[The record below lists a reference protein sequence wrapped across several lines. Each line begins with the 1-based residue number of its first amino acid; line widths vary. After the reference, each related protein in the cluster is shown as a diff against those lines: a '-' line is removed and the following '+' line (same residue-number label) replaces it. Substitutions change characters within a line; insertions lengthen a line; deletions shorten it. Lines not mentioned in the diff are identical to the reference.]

1 MISTQHTDIAIIG
14 AGPVGTALALWLLRD
29 SPWHITLID
38 ARMPDVAIQDTRSL
52 AISQGSRILLENL
65 SAWPQQ
71 ATPIQ
76 TIHVSQQ
83 GTFGRTLIRHSDY
96 GYEALG
102 YVVPYRMLLK
112 TLETTLSE
120 RHARTAS
127 FDWWRGSHV
136 TQVDQTANHHL
147 SLEMAGQ
154 HAGFL
159 HAKIVVH
166 AEGNSYQQP
175 AHVQHQ
181 DRKIPSTI
189 HKHQQRDYQQT
200 ALISTVTCTA
210 PYPFRAW
217 ERFTSEGPLALLPLT
232 ESHDCKTFSLV
243 WIGSPETTA
252 RRFDWPNSVFLEN
265 LNQAFGTRMGTF
277 QTVEQRQCYPLSL
290 YLAPTQVQGLRV
302 VIGNAAQT
310 LHPVA
315 GQGFNLGLRDAWCL
329 AAALHDQLDI
339 QALTNFR
346 QARLKDRQRTVMIT
360 DLLPRIFSTTHQ
372 PLKNLLGAALT
383 TLDLVAPLRHQL
395 AKQMMF
401 GYRAHCP

>member
-1 MISTQHTDIAIIG
+1 MTHIQHTDIAIIG
-14 AGPVGTALALWLLRD
+14 AGPVGIALALWLLRD
-29 SPWHITLID
+29 SPWQITLID
-38 ARMPDVAIQDTRSL
+38 ARMPDAPIQDSRTL
-52 AISQGSRILLENL
+52 AISQGSRILLENV
-65 SAWPQQ
+65 SAWPKQ

-102 YVVPYRMLLK
+102 YVVPYRTLLQ
-112 TLETTLSE
+112 TLETTLLE
-120 RHARTAS
+120 RQAKTSA
-127 FDWWRGSHV
+127 FAWWKGSHV
-136 TQVDQTANHHL
+136 TQVDQISNDHL
-147 SLEMAGQ
+147 SLEIAGQ
-154 HAGFL
+154 HACAL
-159 HAKIVVH
+159 HAKMVVH

-175 AHVQHQ
+175 VHAQYQ
-181 DRKIPSTI
+181 GRKIPSTI
-189 HKHQQRDYQQT
+189 QKTQQRDYQQT
-200 ALISTVTCTA
+200 ALISTVTFTA
-210 PYPFRAW
+210 PYPFWAW

-243 WIGSPETTA
+243 WVGSPETTEQ
-252 RRFDWPNSVFLEN
+252 RLNWPNSIFLEN
-265 LNQAFGTRMGTF
+265 LSQAFGKRMGTF
-277 QTVEQRQCYPLSL
+277 QTVEQRQLYPLSL

-302 VIGNAAQT
+302 AIGNAAQT

-329 AAALHDQLDI
+329 AEALHDQLDT
-339 QALTNFR
+339 QALTHFK

-372 PLKNLLGAALT
+372 PLKSLLGAALT

-395 AKQMMF
+395 VKQMMF
-401 GYRAHCP
+401 GYRA